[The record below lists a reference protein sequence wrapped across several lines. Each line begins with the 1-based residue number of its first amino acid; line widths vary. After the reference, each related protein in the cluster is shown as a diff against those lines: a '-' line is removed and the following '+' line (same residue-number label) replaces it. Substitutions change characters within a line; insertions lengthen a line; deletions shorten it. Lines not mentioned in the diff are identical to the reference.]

1 MIASR
6 LHRDS
11 ASRELSRDQ
20 ADDIRLWR
28 GVSRWGMAFL
38 VLLAVLAPFRMSD
51 FQNSVA
57 VYAGIAAIAA
67 IGLNLLTGFTGQVSL
82 GHAAFLGVGAY
93 AGAYLGGELDLPF
106 LLWLPGAALVGALIG
121 AVIGP
126 FALRL
131 RGNYLV
137 IVTLGLV
144 FIAQHVF
151 ENWTSVTGG
160 QNGLSV
166 TAPVKVGPVD
176 FSHLELFGKTF
187 TRDQGWFFLVWALVA
202 LVALTAKNLTRS
214 RVGLALQAVRDR
226 DQAAEAIGVRAARF
240 KVLAFVLSSSLG
252 AMAGGLY
259 GAYQRF
265 VHPGEFSLTLSI
277 TYIAIIVVGG
287 VGIIFGSVVGAV
299 FVTAIP
305 RLIEEISPSLPFV
318 ATDTSGGGFMTVF
331 SLNQAIFGLLIIIF
345 LVLEPRGF
353 AALWL
358 RLRLYFRTW
367 PFSY

>member
-1 MIASR
+1 MIPSVLR
-6 LHRDS
+6 RDS
-11 ASRELSRDQ
+11 ASRELSRSQ

-28 GVSRWGMAFL
+28 TVSPWGVAAL
-38 VLLAVLAPFRMSD
+38 VLVALVAPFRMSD
-51 FQNSVA
+51 FQSSVA
-57 VYAGIAAIAA
+57 VYAGIAAIAG

-82 GHAAFLGVGAY
+82 GHAAFLGIGAY
-93 AGAYLGGELDLPF
+93 TGAYLGGELDLPV

-144 FIAQHVF
+144 FVAQHVF

-166 TAPVKVGPVD
+166 TAPVQVGPFD
-176 FSHLELFGKTF
+176 FADLEVFGHTL
-187 TRDQGWFFLVWALVA
+187 TRDQGWFFLVWGLVGV
-202 LVALTAKNLTRS
+202 VALTAKNLTRS
-214 RVGLALQAVRDR
+214 RVGLAMQAVRDR
-226 DQAAEAIGVRAARF
+226 DQAAEAIGVRAARY

-287 VGIIFGSVVGAV
+287 VGVVFGSVVGAV

-305 RLIEEISPSLPFV
+305 RVIEQISPSLPFV
-318 ATDTSGGGFMTVF
+318 STDTGGGGFMTVF
-331 SLNQAIFGLLIIIF
+331 SLNQAIFGLLIILF

-353 AALWL
+353 AAVWL
-358 RLRLYFRTW
+358 RLRLYFRAW